1 MRANTCRHPER
12 RAEGTREELQQTYYR
27 FVAMADRKK
36 NIYDQDLVGLLPDK
50 IRETRTEPVS
60 ELD

>member
-1 MRANTCRHPER
+1 
-12 RAEGTREELQQTYYR
+12 
-27 FVAMADRKK
+27 MADRKK